1 MQEIETQLELVG
13 SNWVLLTT
21 KCSDP
26 VFQNRGGGQARPFF
40 IFVHVSKQ

>member
-21 KCSDP
+21 NCARILFFKI
-26 VFQNRGGGQARPFF
+26 GGGQARPFF